1 MAAYTGTPTLVGPGS
16 WERGDRGGKRISKVR
31 RLSLTLTAQGGLTNT
46 ISAVSLGFR
55 SGGLIQARCI
65 LFTDGSANKRH
76 VDLFTD
82 GTYLY
87 TADPSVATDAD
98 RGKAADVTGTLVCEV
113 EGLP

>member
-1 MAAYTGTPTLVGPGS
+1 MAAYSGTPTRVGPGS
-16 WERGDRGGKRISKVR
+16 WERGDRSGKFVSKVK
-31 RLSLTLTAQGGLTNT
+31 RLSLTLVAQGGLTNT
-46 ISAVSLGFR
+46 IGAVALGFR

-65 LFTDGSANKRH
+65 LFTDGSANKRYIG
-76 VDLFTD
+76 LFTD
-82 GTYLY
+82 GTNLY